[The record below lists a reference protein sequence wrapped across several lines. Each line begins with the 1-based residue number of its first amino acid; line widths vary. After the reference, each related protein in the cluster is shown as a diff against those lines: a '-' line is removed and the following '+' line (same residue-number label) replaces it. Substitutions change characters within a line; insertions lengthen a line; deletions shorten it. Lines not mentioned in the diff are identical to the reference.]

1 MTGFLIPGVTAP
13 GTGPS
18 GADYYPGEFVVSDL
32 PDLPD
37 EWLCELGTAPAP
49 MSVQPPALATP
60 GAWAM
65 GAAPDSAASVAAPD
79 GTVLR
84 LSLRGWIGEPSDDQM
99 ANVLYAKRLVEP
111 PTLVRSIR
119 VLPEDSA
126 RLSFQSGELSLDNA
140 DGGLDVLGGDW
151 TMAGRPAV
159 LRRGPHR
166 TPIRAR
172 YGEFGRVADLRITS
186 AALTSGDRLT
196 LGLREAATDLSVP
209 ACQTYTG
216 TGGLEGDASLK
227 GQLRPLLLGI
237 KRQIQLLLLLSSPLV
252 WQVAAGP
259 LLQVF
264 GVRDQGADLTPA
276 GDYPSLAALLGATV
290 PPGSYAT
297 CLALGLVRTGRKP
310 FGMLTADAQAAGDG
324 SHGGIALALLRGPGG
339 LPEDRIVASGFA
351 SLPGGLAG
359 WIWTGGTVAAALDEV
374 LRSCGGWWGS
384 DRLGRIV
391 AGRLVRP
398 DLMAPRF
405 TLERWMLTAEPSEER
420 GAVPRYR
427 QRVAYRR
434 LATVQS
440 ATDLV
445 GLDAD
450 KAALVAAYGTD
461 QQVATAYSA
470 ATYDAYPSATDPD
483 PLPSGYDA
491 EADAQIL
498 ADELLALHGVR
509 RRRWRVPVG
518 KWGHLIDLGDVVA
531 VDHPRLSGKSW
542 VAIASDEVGDAK
554 TLTLWG

>member
-1 MTGFLIPGVTAP
+1 MTGFLIPGATAP
-13 GTGPS
+13 GTAPG
-18 GADYYPGEFVVSDL
+18 GADYYPSEFAVWDL

-37 EWLCELGTAPAP
+37 EWLIELGTAPVP
-49 MSVQPPALATP
+49 SSVQAPSPATP

-65 GAAPDSAASVAAPD
+65 GAAPDSAATTGEIA

-99 ANVLYAKRLVEP
+99 ANVAYPNRLVEP

-126 RLSFQSGELSLDNA
+126 RLTFQSGELSLDNA
-140 DGGLDVLGGDW
+140 DGGLDMLGGDW
-151 TMAGRPAV
+151 SMAGRPAV

-172 YGEFGRVADLRITS
+172 FGEFGRVADLRITS

-209 ACQTYTG
+209 VCQTYAG
-216 TGGLEGDASLK
+216 SGGLEGDASLR
-227 GQLRPLLLGI
+227 GQQRPLLLGI
-237 KRQIQLLLLLSSPLV
+237 KRQIQLQLLLSSSLV

-259 LLQVF
+259 LLEVF
-264 GVRDQGADLTPA
+264 GVRDQGADLTLA
-276 GDYPSLAALLGATV
+276 GDHPNLAALLGATV

-324 SHGGIALALLRGPGG
+324 SHNGVGLSLLRGPGG
-339 LPEDRIVASGFA
+339 LPEDRIVASSFA

-391 AGRLVRP
+391 AGRLARP
-398 DLMAPRF
+398 DLMAPRI

-445 GLDAD
+445 AIAAD
-450 KAALVAAYGTD
+450 NPALVAAYGTAER
-461 QQVATAYSA
+461 VASAYSA
-470 ATYDAYPSATDPD
+470 ATYDGYPSATDPD

-491 EADAQIL
+491 EGDAQTL

-509 RRRWRVPVG
+509 RRRWRVQVG
-518 KWGHLIDLGDVVA
+518 KWGHLVELGDVVA
-531 VDHPRLSGKSW
+531 VDHPRLAGRSW
-542 VAIASDEVGDAK
+542 VAVASDEVGDAK